1 MDLAVLKAL
10 EPSGYQDAADGYRA
24 TSEMAGKAGE
34 ALDSRISA
42 GIRNQL
48 SGETA
53 KAALRELKELS
64 KDFHYAA
71 AECALA
77 GAALDGFAFDMAA
90 AKRKLEAA
98 LEDAAAA
105 GCTVGADGSV
115 SFPAGGKE
123 VDGKVPEGGTVR
135 VSTSPTDPT
144 SAALERQAVHMHP
157 NPNFGKAVGF
167 ADRIGDALKEATD
180 ADVKWAPKLRALKA
194 DDDLVV
200 SDKDWTDVTSDTAG
214 VRDAGKDY
222 FDSLPRPPEHDDPK
236 KNAAWWQ
243 GLTDE
248 QRSDYLS
255 AHPDAV
261 GALDGLPATARDQA
275 NRTVLDEAH
284 AKARLDYD
292 AWLKKHPEPER
303 YQPYIDPYTGSMP
316 KGLSV
321 ESQEW
326 KDWEEARKNARK
338 SLDGMDAIQTRFD
351 ATGVNGLPE
360 AYLLGFS
367 TDGDGR
373 AIIANG
379 NPDTADHQAV
389 YVPGTGSELG
399 NIGGGIDRMTK
410 VWHAAND
417 EADGKSVSTITWLG
431 YDAPDS
437 VWKDAPF
444 EHYAYDGAPA
454 FDKFLDGLDTSH
466 TGDTDPHR
474 TVIAH
479 SYGTTLVGAAAQ
491 KGHVSADD
499 LVFAGSPGV
508 KVSRAD
514 ELDVPQGHVWNEEAD
529 GDVVPDIGRWGHG
542 GDGFIIPSDPHFGAN
557 QMTTDTE
564 GHSGYWDETSHGP
577 SQSLKNQA
585 LVVVGKGDDVAL
597 KPPPN
602 EWAHV
607 K

>member
-1 MDLAVLKAL
+1 MDLAALKAL

-90 AKRKLEAA
+90 AKRKLEAT

-180 ADVKWAPKLRALKA
+180 ADLKWAPKLRALKA